1 MSYYLD
7 AWRHYALFRG
17 RATRPQFWWF
27 FLINLTILL
36 ILNVLYVIW
45 AHNVLLIVVRSVYNL
60 AVFLP
65 DLGISTRRL
74 HDTGRSAWWL
84 LLVLLPVIGWIV
96 LWVFYAL
103 PSQPGPNAYGQVPRD
118 GGPLAG

>member
-27 FLINLTILL
+27 YLFNLL
-36 ILNVLYVIW
+36 IS
-45 AHNVLLIVVRSVYNL
+45 LLLFSLVWLFPHSTGLALLHALYNL

-65 DLGISTRRL
+65 SIGLAVRRL

-84 LLVLLPVIGWIV
+84 ALVLVPIAGWIV
-96 LWVFYAL
+96 LWVFYAECGQDG
-103 PSQPGPNAYGQVPRD
+103 SNAYGAAQQT
-118 GGPLAG
+118 